1 MLLGTDSRLLL
12 HQTCVKMIKPV
23 FGGFSRTIC
32 MACRCSYFV
41 CRHLLLSP
49 LAYRRYV
56 DSSFGWD
63 PTSKRRELFD
73 SASRFVLVRQI
84 GPPESVESQPISK
97 PLIAYTMFRF
107 DREAREN
114 VVYWYVSLVF
124 DGS

>member
-1 MLLGTDSRLLL
+1 VLLF
-12 HQTCVKMIKPV
+12 CVPPFTPK
-23 FGGFSRTIC
+23 
-32 MACRCSYFV
+32 
-41 CRHLLLSP
+41 P

-63 PTSKRRELFD
+63 PTSKRGELFD

-84 GPPESVESQPISK
+84 GPPKSVESQ

-114 VVYWYVSLVF
+114 VVYWYVSLIF